1 MRVSLLQGR
10 LVGQVMKVATLALGA
25 HLEQVAAEYLRDRY
39 SGPGN
44 LIGTQM
50 LDEPPVLAST
60 LRT

>member
-1 MRVSLLQGR
+1 
-10 LVGQVMKVATLALGA
+10 MKVATLALGA

-50 LDEPPVLAST
+50 LNEPPVLAST